1 MSSPAGLDP
10 ATIIAVFSSIRIANN
25 TGVAGLTFLVF
36 DYLIT
41 FAQEV
46 EFFWKPKLS
55 GAGVIFLLNR
65 YIVLVTMLLNVSGVV
80 FTAPAHRYVSF
91 DAGVVFAA
99 KRASA
104 LSSKNLLFTAWVL
117 LLSFVPVALN
127 SLQFVFGLHGEIDPV
142 FGCVVID
149 PINPD
154 LSQKSMCVTCSSTQP
169 AAPHYCSSVTVISRS
184 CLIVADMCL
193 VLATWIAVS
202 RTVKLRTLATDD
214 TPTFGAVLLR
224 DGVMYFV

>member
-80 FTAPAHRYVSF
+80 FTAPAHRYVFF
-91 DAGVVFAA
+91 DYIPWAVFAA

-127 SLQFVFGLHGEIDPV
+127 SLQFIFGLHGEVDPV
-142 FGCVVID
+142 FGCVIID

-154 LSQKSMCVTCSSTQP
+154 LSQNPRRSL
-169 AAPHYCSSVTVISRS
+169 PHYCSPVTVISRS
-184 CLIVADMCL
+184 CLIVADLCL
-193 VLATWIAVS
+193 VIATWIAVS